1 MDDEAED
8 FPERN
13 PELAYEVGK
22 NLVDVQLQAV
32 DSLDNKAGMAFGFA
46 GAILA
51 IPLAVLALDSSSRDW
66 PVLHL
71 LLGGG
76 AAYLGCSFLC
86 LISLLVRG
94 WAAGPTLQELWEYSR
109 DEAFTDDD
117 MKWWA
122 AEVYKESFEENE
134 SRLKMKGD
142 QVIGSMAMLAIQTAL
157 MAGALLAALG
167 D

>member
-1 MDDEAED
+1 
-8 FPERN
+8 
-13 PELAYEVGK
+13 
-22 NLVDVQLQAV
+22 
-32 DSLDNKAGMAFGFA
+32 
-46 GAILA
+46 
-51 IPLAVLALDSSSRDW
+51 
-66 PVLHL
+66 
-71 LLGGG
+71 
-76 AAYLGCSFLC
+76 
-86 LISLLVRG
+86 
-94 WAAGPTLQELWEYSR
+94 
-109 DEAFTDDD
+109 